1 MQNDQSKTE
10 DVAAVVQQRIV
21 SRLVDK
27 FLSWPLPE
35 GVCSDPCACE
45 RGYPHRSGTNLL
57 TATEAEQMIRHLLG
71 PALSKDAT
79 TEEEGESFTQ
89 GFFEGVEHEK
99 SANGR
104 DQRPGDQNAM
114 IETTPPT
121 PVSSMRLL
129 DHGQ

>member
-1 MQNDQSKTE
+1 MKSKTVKSE
-10 DVAAVVQQRIV
+10 APPAVAVQRVV

-35 GVCSDPCACE
+35 SVCSDQCACE

-89 GFFEGVEHEK
+89 GFFEGIEHEK
-99 SANGR
+99 SANTKLTDG
-104 DQRPGDQNAM
+104 
-114 IETTPPT
+114 TPINHKP
-121 PVSSMRLL
+121 
-129 DHGQ
+129 

>member
-1 MQNDQSKTE
+1 MQNDQPKTE

-35 GVCSDPCACE
+35 SVCSDRCALI

-89 GFFEGVEHEK
+89 GFFEGIEHQK
-99 SANGR
+99 SANDAG
-104 DQRPGDQNAM
+104 
-114 IETTPPT
+114 
-121 PVSSMRLL
+121 
-129 DHGQ
+129 